1 MDNNKQSFRKKLIL
15 SLCIMTALIII
26 SGIIGWVI
34 TTEIE
39 KSNSVINNIHDL
51 KEAELQLR
59 KEEKNFLIRGYS
71 TETFNQWQKARDDL
85 YHILGKL
92 EGMNALTSDEA
103 GEFNLTNSE
112 LADVYKNFF
121 DEIRSGNLTSSKIT
135 QYDKKFKEY
144 GSRSLNLINNILN
157 REQAT
162 LNKLELRS
170 NILIIL
176 FTIAFVGI
184 ASILVMNVLKNL

>member
-1 MDNNKQSFRKKLIL
+1 
-15 SLCIMTALIII
+15 MTALIII